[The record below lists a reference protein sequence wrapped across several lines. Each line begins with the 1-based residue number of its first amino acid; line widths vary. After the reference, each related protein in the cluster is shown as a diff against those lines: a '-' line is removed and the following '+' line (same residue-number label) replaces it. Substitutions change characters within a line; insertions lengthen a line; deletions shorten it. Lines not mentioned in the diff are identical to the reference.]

1 MVIASLRA
9 RPRTPLQPPA
19 DTNGLLQVNVL
30 DFKERKRGKD
40 YILCE
45 LLVEKK
51 SQKGIVLGAGGS
63 AIKAL
68 STAARADI
76 EAFLERPVFLQM
88 QVSIDK
94 DWRRDQSKLRAFGY

>member
-1 MVIASLRA
+1 MRRV
-9 RPRTPLQPPA
+9 
-19 DTNGLLQVNVL
+19 QVNVV

-51 SQKGIVLGAGGS
+51 SQKGIVVGARGS

-68 STAARADI
+68 ATAARADI
-76 EAFLERPVFLQM
+76 EAFLERPVYLQM
-88 QVSIDK
+88 QVNVDK
-94 DWRRDQSKLRAFGY
+94 DWRSNQDRLRSFGY